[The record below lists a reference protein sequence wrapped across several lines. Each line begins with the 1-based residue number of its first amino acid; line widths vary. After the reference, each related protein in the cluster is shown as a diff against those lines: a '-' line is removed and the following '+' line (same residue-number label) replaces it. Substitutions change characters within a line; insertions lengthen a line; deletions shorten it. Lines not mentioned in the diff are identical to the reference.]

1 MAGKYGWV
9 DHRMRRP
16 PDAPAAGWVGHRM
29 GRPAEW
35 VGHRMGRPPSGTI
48 TAGFTQP
55 AK

>member
-9 DHRMRRP
+9 DHRIRRP
-16 PDAPAAGWVGHRM
+16 PDAPAAGCAGRRM
-29 GRPAEW
+29 R
-35 VGHRMGRPPSGTI
+35 RPPDGTI